1 MFFGTLFR
9 HNLSEMR
16 RGLDT
21 SSIPKLIKVR
31 AKLIIAIQNPV
42 GTNVHHDSVSNARSL
57 LAQYRLVPHV
67 TFEIFSGEIFGLVG
81 ESGSGKS
88 TVVQAMM
95 RILPPP
101 AIISKGEVIINN
113 EDILASSS
121 LDVVGMRWKKISI
134 VMQSALNAL
143 NPVLSIREQIHDVLK
158 THKNLIGLDADER
171 AKELLSLVEID
182 HDRLDSFPHQLSG
195 GMKQRIVIAIALA
208 IMPPIIIMDEP
219 TTALDV
225 IVEREIIA
233 KIIDLRKKLGFTI
246 LFITHDLNLLLEF
259 ADRLAIMKNGEIV
272 ELDKVENINAGGKH
286 PYTKKLIGSIPSA
299 SGKRQKGLLSKPK
312 SLNLSKNPILEVRN
326 LKKVFQSPGF
336 FNKNKLIAVNDVSFK
351 IHKGEIVGLVG
362 ESGSGKS
369 TVAKL
374 VTRLIRPSEGSI
386 YLNGENKKV
395 TESRNVPLQYR
406 KDVQMVFQDPFGSL
420 NSIHTVYHHLSR
432 PLYRHRLKDEVTM
445 LPYIIDLLEKV
456 GLSPGEKFAE
466 KFPHEMSG
474 GERQRVAIARAL
486 SLEPKIVVAD
496 EPTSML
502 DVSIRM
508 EVLEIFAKMR
518 IENNLTVLFITH
530 DLASARYLADRIIVL
545 KNGKIIEENNSEKL
559 IQNPKEDYT
568 KQLVNAA
575 SPGWL
580 NQITK

>member
-1 MFFGTLFR
+1 MNKPVINIK
-9 HNLSEMR
+9 NLNV
-16 RGLDT
+16 DYIT
-21 SSIPKLIKVR
+21 DKNPINAVR
-31 AKLIIAIQNPV
+31 
-42 GTNVHHDSVSNARSL
+42 D
-57 LAQYRLVPHV
+57 V

-312 SLNLSKNPILEVRN
+312 SLNLSKNPILEVQN

-374 VTRLIRPSEGSI
+374 VTRLIRPSGGSI
-386 YLNGENKKV
+386 YLDGENKKV

-456 GLSPGEKFAE
+456 GLSPGKKFAE

-545 KNGKIIEENNSEKL
+545 KNGKIIEENNSENL

>member
-1 MFFGTLFR
+1 
-9 HNLSEMR
+9 
-16 RGLDT
+16 
-21 SSIPKLIKVR
+21 
-31 AKLIIAIQNPV
+31 
-42 GTNVHHDSVSNARSL
+42 
-57 LAQYRLVPHV
+57 
-67 TFEIFSGEIFGLVG
+67 
-81 ESGSGKS
+81 
-88 TVVQAMM
+88 
-95 RILPPP
+95 
-101 AIISKGEVIINN
+101 
-113 EDILASSS
+113 
-121 LDVVGMRWKKISI
+121 
-134 VMQSALNAL
+134 MQSALNAL
-143 NPVLSIREQIHDVLK
+143 NPVLSVREQIQDVLK
-158 THKNLIGLDADER
+158 THKNLIGIDADKR

-233 KIIDLRKKLGFTI
+233 KVIDLRKKLGLTI

-259 ADRLAIMKNGEIV
+259 ADRLAIMKNGKIV
-272 ELDKVENINAGGKH
+272 ELDTVENIYAGGKH

-299 SGKRQKGLLSKPK
+299 SGKRQKGLLSKPN
-312 SLNLSKNPILEVRN
+312 SLNLSKSPILEVRN

-336 FNKNKLIAVNDVSFK
+336 FNKNKLVAVNDISFK
-351 IHKGEIVGLVG
+351 VHKGEIVGIVG

-374 VTRLIRPSEGSI
+374 VTRLIRPSEGFI

-395 TESRNVPLQYR
+395 AESRDVPLQYR

-432 PLYRHRLKDEVTM
+432 PLFRHRLKNKEEM
-445 LPYIIDLLEKV
+445 LSYIIDLLEKV
-456 GLSPGEKFAE
+456 GLTPGEKFAE

-518 IENNLTVLFITH
+518 IKSNLTVLFITH

-545 KNGKIIEENNSEKL
+545 KDGSIIEENDSEKL
-559 IQNPKEDYT
+559 IQNPKENYT
-568 KQLVNAA
+568 KQLVRAA

-580 NQITK
+580 SELTN

>member
-1 MFFGTLFR
+1 MNKPVINIK
-9 HNLSEMR
+9 NLNV
-16 RGLDT
+16 DYIT
-21 SSIPKLIKVR
+21 DKNPINAVR
-31 AKLIIAIQNPV
+31 
-42 GTNVHHDSVSNARSL
+42 D
-57 LAQYRLVPHV
+57 V

-158 THKNLIGLDADER
+158 THKNLIGPDADER

-545 KNGKIIEENNSEKL
+545 KNGKIIEENNSENL

-580 NQITK
+580 NRVTR

>member
-1 MFFGTLFR
+1 MTKPLISVE
-9 HNLSEMR
+9 NLSVEYIT
-16 RGLDT
+16 DT
-21 SSIPKLIKVR
+21 SPVKAVR
-31 AKLIIAIQNPV
+31 
-42 GTNVHHDSVSNARSL
+42 D
-57 LAQYRLVPHV
+57 V
-67 TFEIFSGEIFGLVG
+67 TFEIFHGEIFGLVG

-101 AIISKGEVIINN
+101 AYISGGKVFINN
-113 EDILASSS
+113 ENIMEASKSNII
-121 LDVVGMRWKKISI
+121 GFRWKKISI

-143 NPVLSIREQIHDVLK
+143 NPVLSVREQIHDVLD
-158 THKNLIGLDADER
+158 THKGLNGKEADDR
-171 AKELLSLVEID
+171 AKELLSLVDINY
-182 HDRLDSFPHQLSG
+182 DRLESYPHQLSG

-233 KIIDLRKKLGFTI
+233 KIIELRKELGITI
-246 LFITHDLNLLLEF
+246 LFITHDLNLLMEF

-272 ELDKVENINAGGKH
+272 ELDKVKDIQKGGKH
-286 PYTKKLIGSIPSA
+286 SYTKKLIGSIPSA
-299 SGKRQKGLLSKPK
+299 SGKRQKGLLSRPD
-312 SLNLSKNPILEVRN
+312 SLNLSKSPILEVHN
-326 LKKVFQSPGF
+326 LEKVFQSPGI
-336 FNKNKLIAVNDVSFK
+336 FNKNKIIAVNNVSFK
-351 IHKGEIVGLVG
+351 IFKGEIVALVG

-374 VTRLIRPSEGSI
+374 ITRMIRPSAGSI
-386 YLNGENKKV
+386 YLDGKNKKV
-395 TESRNVPLQYR
+395 TESRSVPLEYR
-406 KDVQMVFQDPFGSL
+406 KTVQMVFQDPFGSL
-420 NSIHTVYHHLSR
+420 NSIHTVYHHLAR
-432 PLYRHRLKDEVTM
+432 PLLRHGLEEQEKI
-445 LPYIIDLLEKV
+445 LSHIIHLLEEV
-456 GLSPGEKFAE
+456 GLNPGEKFAD

-486 SLEPKIVVAD
+486 SLKPQIIVAD

-508 EVLEIFAKMR
+508 DVLEIFAKMR
-518 IENNLTVLFITH
+518 KENNLTVLFITH

-545 KNGKIIEENNSEKL
+545 KNGSIIEENTSEDL
-559 IQNPKEDYT
+559 IQNPREKYT
-568 KQLVNAA
+568 KQLVHAA

-580 NQITK
+580 NSLSKNS

>member
-1 MFFGTLFR
+1 MNKPVINIK
-9 HNLSEMR
+9 NLNV
-16 RGLDT
+16 DYIT
-21 SSIPKLIKVR
+21 DKNPINAVR
-31 AKLIIAIQNPV
+31 
-42 GTNVHHDSVSNARSL
+42 D
-57 LAQYRLVPHV
+57 V

-286 PYTKKLIGSIPSA
+286 PYTKKLIGSIPST

-545 KNGKIIEENNSEKL
+545 KNGKIIEENNSENL

>member
-1 MFFGTLFR
+1 MNKPVINIK
-9 HNLSEMR
+9 NLNV
-16 RGLDT
+16 DYIT
-21 SSIPKLIKVR
+21 DKNPINAVR
-31 AKLIIAIQNPV
+31 
-42 GTNVHHDSVSNARSL
+42 D
-57 LAQYRLVPHV
+57 V
-67 TFEIFSGEIFGLVG
+67 TFEIFSGEVFGLVG

-272 ELDKVENINAGGKH
+272 ELDKVKNINAGGKH
-286 PYTKKLIGSIPSA
+286 PYTKKLIGSSPSA

-312 SLNLSKNPILEVRN
+312 TLNLSKNPILEVRN

-545 KNGKIIEENNSEKL
+545 KNGKIIEENNSENL

>member
-1 MFFGTLFR
+1 MNKPVINIK
-9 HNLSEMR
+9 NLNV
-16 RGLDT
+16 DYIT
-21 SSIPKLIKVR
+21 DKNPIKAVR
-31 AKLIIAIQNPV
+31 
-42 GTNVHHDSVSNARSL
+42 D
-57 LAQYRLVPHV
+57 V

-121 LDVVGMRWKKISI
+121 LDVIGMRWKKISI

-432 PLYRHRLKDEVTM
+432 PLYRHRLKNEVTM
-445 LPYIIDLLEKV
+445 LPYIINLLEKV

-545 KNGKIIEENNSEKL
+545 KNGKIIEENNSENL
-559 IQNPKEDYT
+559 IQNPEEDYT

>member
-1 MFFGTLFR
+1 MNKPVINIK
-9 HNLSEMR
+9 NLNV
-16 RGLDT
+16 DYIT
-21 SSIPKLIKVR
+21 DKNPIKAVR
-31 AKLIIAIQNPV
+31 
-42 GTNVHHDSVSNARSL
+42 D
-57 LAQYRLVPHV
+57 V

-121 LDVVGMRWKKISI
+121 LDVIGMRWKKISI

-432 PLYRHRLKDEVTM
+432 PLYRHRLKDEVKM

-545 KNGKIIEENNSEKL
+545 KNGKIIEENNSENL
-559 IQNPKEDYT
+559 IQNPKKDYT